1 MGVESSLVFRIV
13 SETVSEQFELDMNL
27 LLRLWRSSL
36 GKKYLMALTG
46 AGLVV
51 FLVGHLLGNLQLFG
65 APDLINQYA
74 HFLKSKPGLL
84 WAARFGL
91 LGLVGLHITAAV
103 TLTQLNH
110 AARPV
115 AYVGGSAY
123 QASVRSRY
131 MVVSGFVILAFIVY
145 HLLHFTALRPE
156 INGVGDFSKL
166 TTDLHGETV
175 PDVYSMMVLG
185 FQVWWV
191 AAFYLLAQAL
201 LFMHLSHGLASMFQ
215 SLGLRNHVWWP
226 RVEVFAK
233 IVSVALFLGY
243 AAIPLGVLA
252 GVGSKYAADAKAKAK
267 FVQQTAIHA
276 SSLAAASTRAPG
288 KEVVR

>member
-1 MGVESSLVFRIV
+1 MGVGSSLVFRIV
-13 SETVSEQFELDMNL
+13 SGTASERLELYMNL

-51 FLVGHLLGNLQLFG
+51 FLVGHLLGNLQIFG
-65 APDLINQYA
+65 YPELINQYA

-84 WAARFGL
+84 WGARLGL
-91 LGLVGLHITAAV
+91 LATVGLHIAAAI
-103 TLTQLNH
+103 TLTQLNRG
-110 AARPV
+110 ARPV
-115 AYVGGSAY
+115 AYAGASAY
-123 QASVRSRY
+123 GSSTRSRY
-131 MVVSGFVILAFIVY
+131 MVVSGFTILAFIVY

-156 INGVGDFSKL
+156 VNGVGDFSKL
-166 TTDLHGETV
+166 TAELHGEQV
-175 PDVYSMMVLG
+175 PDVYAMMVLG

-191 AAFYLLAQAL
+191 LAFYLVAQAL

-226 RVEVFAK
+226 RVQGFAK
-233 IVSVALFLGY
+233 AVSIALFLGY
-243 AAIPLGVLA
+243 ASIPLGIVA
-252 GVGSKYAADAKAKAK
+252 GVGSRYAADAKAKAQ
-267 FVQQTAIHA
+267 FAHSVDP
-276 SSLAAASTRAPG
+276 SSLPAMAANVLG